1 MRLEAPAGGAPAG
14 GAPAEALRFRTEVDR
29 VDELGGLLLAPG
41 GGRATL
47 YIGNRAV
54 VRSQSAAGEAA
65 TAPRFGTVVAEGSC
79 SGKRPTDCALL
90 VPAAAGSC
98 FVLVLNASGIEGLD
112 LGEATHLI
120 KTEPIAR
127 RDKEQQAE
135 ARGMRLGSAG
145 KLKIV
150 SMLMRGTIEEAMHE
164 GLLTKRAREEAG
176 GVAQDGAGGS
186 AALLNGLKLLRS
198 MEHGQGSED

>member
-1 MRLEAPAGGAPAG
+1 M
-14 GAPAEALRFRTEVDR
+14 
-29 VDELGGLLLAPG
+29 
-41 GGRATL
+41 
-47 YIGNRAV
+47 
-54 VRSQSAAGEAA
+54 
-65 TAPRFGTVVAEGSC
+65 
-79 SGKRPTDCALL
+79 
-90 VPAAAGSC
+90 
-98 FVLVLNASGIEGLD
+98 LNASGIEGLD

-120 KTEPIAR
+120 KTEPITR

-135 ARGMRLGSAG
+135 ARGMRLGSSG

-164 GLLTKRAREEAG
+164 GLLRKRAREEAG

-198 MEHGQGSED
+198 VEHGQGSEGCLD